1 MSIQLFAID
10 LLLRATMK
18 RRMKKNPD
26 VRELRPIM
34 AEAPKRIPPAH
45 ISLTEGRL
53 NGVPCEILKTADAKA
68 GRAILYIHGGG
79 WVAGAPWNHRA
90 LTWRLAEQ
98 TQSTVYAIEYRLAP
112 EHPFPAGLEDCV
124 AAYGALLDMGIAPG
138 GIIIGGDSAGG
149 NLTFATAL
157 KLKQDGLPQPA
168 GLVALSPATEMADHL
183 PSHHSNINRDAMFN
197 EKLFDTVRTAYF
209 PGQDGTNPLL
219 SPLRGDVSGLAPTL
233 IQCSRDEMLRDDGV
247 MMAEK
252 LNKAGVSTTLEV
264 WPKVFHVW
272 QITADMLP
280 EARKAIANISAFI
293 NARFASNGA

>member
-26 VRELRPIM
+26 VLELRPIM
-34 AEAPKRIPPAH
+34 AEAPKRTPPSH
-45 ISLTEGRL
+45 ISMSDGRL
-53 NGVPCEILKTADAKA
+53 NGVPCEVLKTADAKD

-90 LTWRLAEQ
+90 LTWRLAAQ
-98 TQSTVYAIEYRLAP
+98 TQSTVYAIDYRLAP
-112 EHPFPAGLEDCV
+112 EHPFPAGLDDCV
-124 AAYGALLDMGIAPG
+124 AAYGALLDMGIPPG

-168 GLVALSPATEMADHL
+168 GLVALSPATELADRL
-183 PSHHSNINRDAMFN
+183 PSHQSNIARDAMFN
-197 EKLFDTVRTAYF
+197 EKLFGTVAAAYCPNHDTT
-209 PGQDGTNPLL
+209 DPLI

-247 MMAEK
+247 KMAEK
-252 LNKAGVSTTLEV
+252 LNNAGVSATLEI

-280 EARKAIANISAFI
+280 EARKAIANIAAFI
-293 NARFASNGA
+293 NTRFANTP